1 MALYRNNDQEFER
14 LLSRPSAERKIALRL
29 SFQPTA
35 DGFGLTGEVVGAEGN
50 GLGGVTVSLPFE
62 HQPAQKPQRD
72 NIVRQLSKLGGTI
85 YECSRVDVADG
96 FSYFVPSSLLAELRR
111 MLVAALAERTVPSAG
126 ARSAGAPSAGR
137 AATRAVSAAPAY
149 DHDYLYNIANRLACD
164 FYGSDRPT
172 AFELRGGKGPLMQCR
187 HCLRYALGYCVKHG
201 GRKPEW
207 RDPLRL
213 RLGDG
218 RLFRLEFDCKNC
230 QMNVYGED

>member
-1 MALYRNNDQEFER
+1 M
-14 LLSRPSAERKIALRL
+14 
-29 SFQPTA
+29 
-35 DGFGLTGEVVGAEGN
+35 
-50 GLGGVTVSLPFE
+50 SLPFE

-85 YECSRVDVADG
+85 YECSCVDVPDD

-126 ARSAGAPSAGR
+126 ARSAGAPSAGAQSAGR

-149 DHDYLYNIANRLACD
+149 DHEYLYNIANRQACD

-172 AFELRGGKGPLMQCR
+172 AFELRGGEGPLMQ
-187 HCLRYALGYCVKHG
+187 
-201 GRKPEW
+201 RKPEW